1 MDTSQLFRYLFD
13 VLMLNWFFRPLK
25 TDGKKGRKLAG
36 FCVPLF
42 LLPIYLYAGNGNLF
56 SIAYRFLVRVL
67 VYTLW
72 VFWYKGLDFS
82 RSLYFGILC
91 WLTFTSENNIFLT
104 PQLSVFRRIR
114 QFGVVKG
121 MLGNAAELFL
131 EAGLITLVSRLIPM
145 NAIERIRKN
154 RWILAIALIG
164 CALYVKMTLKLLSM
178 VPAGSYPPELTSYP
192 ILMQLLSITA
202 MILFERYLYNRKIRE
217 EVRLNEAIN
226 HYRYENA
233 VAHLKAEEDVKRIHH
248 DMKNHLIVLQNL
260 IDQNAN
266 AASYVRNLMEEISG
280 YGNLTETGNQLLNGL
295 ISEKI
300 YQATRFQID
309 LNACF
314 DFSDGAFLDPMDLCA
329 IFGNALDN
337 AIEASKKVKDAERR
351 SILVKCGTHSGNLV
365 ITFKNYFEGD
375 LKLRD
380 AMPVSTK
387 TGHLHGIGLNSVRR
401 SVEKYGGNMAA
412 ECDAY
417 HNFILTVVLPIPERT
432 KSAEKQRENGR
443 N

>member
-13 VLMLNWFFRPLK
+13 VCMMVWFFWPLK
-25 TDGKKGRKLAG
+25 TEGKRGQKWAG
-36 FCVPLF
+36 FCALLL
-42 LLPIYLYAGNGNLF
+42 LLPIYLYAGSGSLL
-56 SIAYRFLVRVL
+56 SIAWRFVVRVL
-67 VYTLW
+67 AYTLW

-82 RSLYFGILC
+82 RSLYLGILC

-104 PQLSVFRRIR
+104 PQLSALRWIR
-114 QFGVVKG
+114 QSGAVRGLF
-121 MLGNAAELFL
+121 GNAAELLL

-145 NAIERIRKN
+145 KSIERIRKN
-154 RWILAIALIG
+154 RWILAAALIG

-178 VPAGSYPPELTSYP
+178 VPIGSYPAELTSYP

-202 MILFERYLYNRKIRE
+202 MIFFERYLYNRKIRE

-248 DMKNHLIVLQNL
+248 DMKNHLIVLQKL
-260 IDQNAN
+260 IEQNEN
-266 AASYVRNLMEEISG
+266 AASYVQNLMEEMSG
-280 YGNLTETGNQLLNGL
+280 YGNLAETGNQLLNGL

-300 YQATRFQID
+300 YQAARFQID

-314 DFSDGAFLDPMDLCA
+314 DFTVGSFLDPMDVCA

-351 SILVKCGTHSGNLV
+351 SILVKCGTRSGNLV

-375 LKLRD
+375 LKLHD
-380 AMPVSTK
+380 ALPVSTK
-387 TGHLHGIGLNSVRR
+387 TGHLHGIGLNSIRR
-401 SVEKYGGNMAA
+401 SVEKYGGSMAA

-417 HNFILTVVLPIPERT
+417 HNFILTVVLPIPERVEGV
-432 KSAEKQRENGR
+432 EKQRESGS
-443 N
+443 